1 MTFRQLLASLPHGLH
16 DAKLRRF
23 EMDYVERR
31 LRFEL
36 DIWIGNLNSATDREL
51 RRPALLTFD
60 DVAFLIIESPD
71 PKYPLLESERIRIDA
86 GEGQPAQS
94 SSKIP
99 SAPANTTTIW
109 VYLEEP
115 NTFLLFAAGDA
126 SLEWTGAAENR
137 TPTP

>member
-60 DVAFLIIESPD
+60 DVAFLIIESPSAESV
-71 PKYPLLESERIRIDA
+71 PLMAETIRIDA
-86 GEGQPAQS
+86 GEGRPARS
-94 SSKIP
+94 SSEIP
-99 SAPANTTTIW
+99 AAPANTIVTW
-109 VYLEEP
+109 MYLEEP
-115 NTFLLFAAGDA
+115 NTFLMFAAGEA
-126 SLEWTGAAENR
+126 TLEWTGPAESR
-137 TPTP
+137 TPAS